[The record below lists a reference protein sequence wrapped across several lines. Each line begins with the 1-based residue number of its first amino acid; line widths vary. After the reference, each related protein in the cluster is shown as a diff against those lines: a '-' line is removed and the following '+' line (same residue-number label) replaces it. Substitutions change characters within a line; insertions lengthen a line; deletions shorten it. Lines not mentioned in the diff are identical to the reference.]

1 MEASTATLPGSYY
14 EDDYI
19 DPTTPIRHLF
29 TRPNPATPEETTEA
43 VVNREALEAAMEHFC
58 QCSRSTRYPQKPSVT
73 PVRDSGYNRG
83 YLEDL
88 RRQRPIVLDSPSRWT
103 EENLPNEYLSEGR
116 YLSGGQWNLDMTM
129 GAPIASSSRLDH
141 DRTCHVHKLGMYWD
155 INDVTD
161 NDVTDNDVIDP
172 SDEEEDDYGT
182 YDYRFVP
189 RERTIEFEKSIIAWV

>member
-58 QCSRSTRYPQKPSVT
+58 QCSRSTRNPQKPSVN

-83 YLEDL
+83 YLEVL
-88 RRQRPIVLDSPSRWT
+88 SRAVLDSPSRWT
-103 EENLPNEYLSEGR
+103 AENLPNEYLSEGR

-129 GAPIASSSRLDH
+129 GAPITSSSRLDPIASSIIDH

-161 NDVTDNDVIDP
+161 NDVIDP

-182 YDYRFVP
+182 YNYRFVP